1 MSVGDL
7 FNKFLGALLTLT
19 SRMFKI
25 FSRFLMNESVFNDV
39 LLHFI
44 KFQQQIK
51 LLIFVFL

>member
-44 KFQQQIK
+44 KFQQK
-51 LLIFVFL
+51 VNLLIFVFL

>member
-7 FNKFLGALLTLT
+7 FNKFLGALLTPT

-44 KFQQQIK
+44 KFQQK
-51 LLIFVFL
+51 VNLLIFVFL